1 MKKKAL
7 LLASMA
13 VLTCT
18 VGVTALAFGGANQL
32 DRLQVKADPIEPTE
46 YSVTFNESNTSSEV
60 VDVYGQEFIVFTT
73 TTDNGNKVG
82 MVGCYNDEASFTFKG
97 ASFMDLTLWNI
108 EDVLNGR
115 AYEFSTITGFAI
127 SFSSKEPED
136 PEEPEEPADMNFES
150 MDVHMHNVESG
161 TEYKGLSITPS
172 KGPSFRVMMGSVTL
186 TSLTIWYSC

>member
-18 VGVTALAFGGANQL
+18 VGVTALAFGGTNQL

-46 YSVTFNESNTSSEV
+46 YSVTFNESNTSCEV
-60 VDVYGQEFIVFTT
+60 VEVYGDEFNVFTT

-97 ASFMDLTLWNI
+97 ASFRDLQLFDYD
-108 EDVLNGR
+108 DVLDGR
-115 AYEFSTITGFAI
+115 AYQFSTITGFAI
-127 SFSSKEPED
+127 SYSSKEPE
-136 PEEPEEPADMNFES
+136 EPVDMNFES
-150 MDVHMHNVESG
+150 MNVHYYCVESG
-161 TEYKGLSITPS
+161 TEYKGLSITRDHAPM
-172 KGPSFRVMMGSVTL
+172 FTMMMGSVTV